1 MRMFVRYFGLASIPS
16 GLRRTITEMNR
27 VTHGVTPPAL
37 DAKNQKWFLGK
48 SVLLKEKIKL
58 NMPLSEAYGMVV
70 ERIISSRK
78 SLRIWG
84 IFP

>member
-1 MRMFVRYFGLASIPS
+1 MSP
-16 GLRRTITEMNR
+16 LRGFDLGGAFHPRLR
-27 VTHGVTPPAL
+27 FAPPGVTHGVTPPAL

>member
-1 MRMFVRYFGLASIPS
+1 MSNPR
-16 GLRRTITEMNR
+16 LRFAPPG

-37 DAKNQKWFLGK
+37 DAKKQKWFLGK

>member
-1 MRMFVRYFGLASIPS
+1 
-16 GLRRTITEMNR
+16 
-27 VTHGVTPPAL
+27 L
-37 DAKNQKWFLGK
+37 DAKNQKWVLGK
-48 SVLLKEKIKL
+48 SGLPKEKIKL
-58 NMPLSEAYGMVV
+58 NMPISEAYGMVV